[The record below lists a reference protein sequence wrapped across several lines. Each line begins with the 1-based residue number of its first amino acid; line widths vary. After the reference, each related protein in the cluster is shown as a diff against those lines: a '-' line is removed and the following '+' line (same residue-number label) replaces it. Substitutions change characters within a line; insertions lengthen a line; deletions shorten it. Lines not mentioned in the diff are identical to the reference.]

1 MEYTFC
7 ISDEQ
12 NAFSTIFYFSKKIKK
27 GSNLSLFSEVSFLDT
42 ETLFVQQESLSIPSD
57 TSVKKSLSKRAKMER
72 FLYESDD
79 VKSILLWLENFSIPN
94 KNLTRKSLE
103 PLLLKTISELDV
115 MIEKQINSI
124 LHHKQFQ
131 ALEASWR
138 GLAYIIDQKETQDK
152 EDKSKIKVLNCSWK
166 TLSKDFDKSIEFDQ
180 SAFYKLVHSNEY
192 DTSGGEP
199 FGVIIGDYQVSHK
212 PQKGLKTNDIDTLK
226 DISRVAAASF
236 SPFITSADS
245 SLFSVDDYSG
255 LGSYINWSK
264 NFEQPEYS
272 KWRALRDM
280 DESRFIGITVPNI
293 LMRKPYKEDGTRKE
307 GFKFKESIKDPQKD
321 HLWGNA
327 AYAFSGVLLR
337 AFSESG
343 WFGQIRGM
351 EPGFRT
357 KGLVCDLPAAQFENE
372 KYQKNSKPSV
382 NLQIGD
388 KSEKI
393 LSDNGFIPIIPVKG
407 CEHLV
412 FFSNASVQ
420 KAKQYNSLAA
430 TVNSKLSTM
439 LQYIFCVSRFAHY
452 LKILGREKLGTYSS
466 AELCERDLQKWLHQ
480 YTASGDSTSDSVRC
494 KYPLYSGQV
503 KVKEMVGKPGS
514 YYSIIQIQPHFQ
526 LVQMISSIR
535 LVTEFTPQH

>member
-1 MEYTFC
+1 VEYTFC

-27 GSNLSLFSEVSFLDT
+27 GSNLSLFSEVSSLDT
-42 ETLFVQQESLSIPSD
+42 ETLFVQQESLSIPSN

-166 TLSKDFDKSIEFDQ
+166 TLSKDFDK
-180 SAFYKLVHSNEY
+180 Y
-192 DTSGGEP
+192 
-199 FGVIIGDYQVSHK
+199 
-212 PQKGLKTNDIDTLK
+212 IDTLK

-236 SPFITSADS
+236 SPFITSAYS

-514 YYSIIQIQPHFQ
+514 YYSIIQLQPHFQ
-526 LVQMISSIR
+526 LDQMISSIR

>member
-1 MEYTFC
+1 M
-7 ISDEQ
+7 
-12 NAFSTIFYFSKKIKK
+12 
-27 GSNLSLFSEVSFLDT
+27 LSEVSFLDT
-42 ETLFVQQESLSIPSD
+42 ETLFVQQESEPIPLDS
-57 TSVKKSLSKRAKMER
+57 TVKKSLSKHAQMER

-79 VKSILLWLENFSIPN
+79 VKSILLWLENFSISNTIVN
-94 KNLTRKSLE
+94 KKSLE

-115 MIEKQINSI
+115 MIEKQINNI
-124 LHHKQFQ
+124 LHHKEFQ

-152 EDKSKIKVLNCSWK
+152 EDKSKIKVLNCSWQ

-192 DTSGGEP
+192 DMSGGEP

-212 PQKGLKTNDIDTLK
+212 PKKGLRTNDIDTLK
-226 DISRVAAASF
+226 DIARVAAASF

-245 SLFSVDDYSG
+245 SLFAVDDYSE
-255 LGSYINWSK
+255 LGTYINWSK

-272 KWRALRDM
+272 KWRALREM

-293 LMRKPYKEDGTRKE
+293 LMRKPYKEDGTRSE
-307 GFKFKESIKDPQKD
+307 GFKFKESINDPQKE

-357 KGLVCDLPAAQFENE
+357 KGLVCDLPAAQFETD

-420 KAKQYNSLAA
+420 QAKEYNSLAA

-452 LKILGREKLGTYSS
+452 LKLLGREKLGTYSS

-480 YTASGDSTSDSVRC
+480 YTASGDSTSDSVRS

-503 KVKEMVGKPGS
+503 KVKEMIGKPGS
-514 YYSIIQIQPHFQ
+514 YSSIIQLQPHFQ
-526 LVQMISSIR
+526 LDQMISSIR